1 MEQTTDS
8 SAFLLGEYKELRSE
22 ILKRSEM
29 QHQLISFALAALGA
43 LTAVGLKDSP
53 SAFLA
58 YPILALGLAVG
69 WVHHDLQI
77 AQLGMYIKHRIEPQ
91 LAGPGV
97 GWQHAIS
104 VHPSSRQ
111 IGRLAKFATR
121 GVFWLSELLV
131 VFLYLS
137 RRQGDWPGVAHV
149 PSAEDCLMFAS
160 LAATA
165 TTFWI
170 LRSRD
175 AVVIDVEHS
184 MRATVGPAGN
194 A

>member
-8 SAFLLGEYKELRSE
+8 SAFLLGEYKELRGE

-43 LTAVGLKDSP
+43 LTAVGLRDSP

-91 LAGPGV
+91 LAGPGL

-104 VHPSSRQ
+104 AHPSSKQ

-131 VFLYLS
+131 VFLYLG
-137 RRQGDWPGVAHV
+137 RRQGGWPAVAQGLT
-149 PSAEDCLMFAS
+149 AEDCLMFAS

-170 LRSRD
+170 LRNRD
-175 AVVIDVEHS
+175 TVVMDVEQS
-184 MRATVGPAGN
+184 MQAPTGPARN

>member
-1 MEQTTDS
+1 MEKTIDS
-8 SAFLLGEYKELRSE
+8 SAFLLGEYKELRGE

-43 LTAVGLKDSP
+43 LTAVGLKESP

-69 WVHHDLQI
+69 WAHNDLQI

-91 LAGPGV
+91 LAGPGL

-104 VHPSSRQ
+104 AHPSSRQ

-131 VFLYLS
+131 VFLYLT
-137 RRQGDWPGVAHV
+137 RRQGDWPGIAQM
-149 PSAEDCLMFAS
+149 PSAEDCLLFAS

-165 TTFWI
+165 ATFWI
-170 LRSRD
+170 LRNRD
-175 AVVIDVEHS
+175 TVVVDVEQS
-184 MRATVGPAGN
+184 MRATAGPARN